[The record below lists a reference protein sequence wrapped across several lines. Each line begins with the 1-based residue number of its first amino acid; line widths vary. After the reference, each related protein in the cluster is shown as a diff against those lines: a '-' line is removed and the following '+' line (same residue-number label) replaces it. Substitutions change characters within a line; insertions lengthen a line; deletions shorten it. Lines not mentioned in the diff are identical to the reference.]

1 MELKYNYLEQI
12 FKGMPMNAHTA
23 RAFRML
29 MQFCEDKPVIQKL
42 SDGMQEAYER
52 QYSDK
57 VVAGSFTFRGSSY
70 TVLNNDNL
78 QCYELIIDDEMS
90 IYAEPWNYFNP
101 EVAFVTQLLDLEI
114 NEKGENHVF

>member
-1 MELKYNYLEQI
+1 MELKYSYLEQI
-12 FKGMPMNAHTA
+12 FKGMPMNVHTT

-29 MQFCEDKPVIQKL
+29 MQFCEDKPVIKKF
-42 SDGMQEAYER
+42 SDAMQEAYER
-52 QYSDK
+52 RYPDQM
-57 VVAGSFTFRGSSY
+57 VVGSFMFRGNSY

-78 QCYELIIDDEMS
+78 QCYELVVDDEMS

-101 EVAFVTQLLDLEI
+101 EVAFVTQLLDLEM